1 MQDEGQRDRTPGEA
15 VYGMPVAGAKRIRT
29 ALAAVG
35 ILDLPGLSEA
45 GTDPGSLPGDPGQ
58 ETRMRREKL
67 DDYYRTGK
75 KGNQMSRLWKWGAH
89 DPADRAGDVCPV
101 DPDHGGGSP
110 LSAAG
115 RTDRIDKEE

>member
-75 KGNQMSRLWKWGAH
+75 QGNQMSRLWKWGPMILLTGLVMFALWLLVMEV
-89 DPADRAGDVCPV
+89 AALYLLL
-101 DPDHGGGSP
+101 GG
-110 LSAAG
+110 
-115 RTDRIDKEE
+115 RIG

>member
-1 MQDEGQRDRTPGEA
+1 MQNERQKRNRTPGEA
-15 VYGMPVAGAKRIRT
+15 VHGLPMGGTKRIRT

-75 KGNQMSRLWKWGAH
+75 KGNQMSRLWMRDEFGQRVRKCNNE
-89 DPADRAGDVCPV
+89 RRCY
-101 DPDHGGGSP
+101 
-110 LSAAG
+110 AG
-115 RTDRIDKEE
+115 RRPEADEAFKRALRK

>member
-1 MQDEGQRDRTPGEA
+1 MNKSEGQRDRTPGEA
-15 VYGMPVAGAKRIRT
+15 VHGLPVGGTKRIRT

-75 KGNQMSRLWKWGAH
+75 KGNQMSRLWKWGPMILLTGLVMFALWILIMEV
-89 DPADRAGDVCPV
+89 AALYLLL
-101 DPDHGGGSP
+101 GG
-110 LSAAG
+110 
-115 RTDRIDKEE
+115 RIG